1 MSKAS
6 NSVKGKPLRISLI
19 AQFAIIVGITIH
31 LLGFLAFHIQTPS
44 TESVRFSA
52 PYVQYPSS
60 EEKKSNQLLREQS
73 ELYDSA
79 PLFLPTSWNYVTNVE
94 VFSLEVDNASLFPA
108 YGEEWTISDEMLKPN
123 IGNGDS
129 TITRA
134 RDSLKYEYWDLFSTI
149 GEEKQTENWMS
160 ARTGFVEVYDMLNS
174 KIVRSETLRENIDEL
189 KELPLWTPLE
199 FLITI
204 DNLGPIGE
212 PMLLKGS
219 GSETIDAILR
229 DYILEPI
236 FGARLLPGYYKV
248 SIGP

>member
-6 NSVKGKPLRISLI
+6 NTVKGKPWRKSLI
-19 AQFAIIVGITIH
+19 VQIAIIIGITIH
-31 LLGFLAFHIQTPS
+31 LLGFLAFHVQAPS
-44 TESVRFSA
+44 TESVKFSA
-52 PYVQYPSS
+52 PYVQYPSP

-129 TITRA
+129 TIKRA
-134 RDSLKYEYWDLFSTI
+134 RDSLKYEYWDLFSSF
-149 GEEKQTENWMS
+149 GEEKQADNGMPV
-160 ARTGFVEVYDMLNS
+160 RTGFVEVYDMLDNE
-174 KIVRSETLRENIDEL
+174 IVRSETLRDDIDEL

-199 FLITI
+199 FFITI
-204 DNLGPIGE
+204 DKLGPIGE

-219 GSETIDAILR
+219 GSETIDAILQ
-229 DYILEPI
+229 DYILEPV
-236 FGARLLPGYYKV
+236 FGARLQPGYYKV